1 MRETQ
6 IWLRR
11 LISICALAC
20 VAVVG
25 CGRPQPPSDPSEA
38 PTTQETAATT
48 GWSIVRCSDV
58 PQLPKDPNDFAV
70 NRTPVRDPVQSVQ
83 FVWHVGELGPQGE
96 SPAYAVRVDDP
107 SCAKRQDVQP
117 WLKVRAEP
125 PRFED
130 ARIVLRPGQD
140 RAYIGYTII
149 GEGEHQYGSLADI
162 RVVGPDGRAIR
173 WKHQT
178 ATGGS
183 AEILAVDGRHEF
195 PPGTGP
201 DSGDADYVD
210 ASTVE
215 VGQTVTVTFR
225 FHTGTVAVPFEV
237 VAADG
242 SP

>member
-1 MRETQ
+1 MLETTVR
-6 IWLRR
+6 LGR
-11 LISICALAC
+11 LIPICALAC
-20 VAVVG
+20 VAAVG
-25 CGRPQPPSDPSEA
+25 CGRSQPLSDPSGA
-38 PTTQETAATT
+38 PTTRETAATT
-48 GWSIVRCSDV
+48 GWPIVRCADV

-83 FVWHVGELGPQGE
+83 FVWHVGELGPKGE
-96 SPAYAVRVDDP
+96 SPAYAVRVGDP
-107 SCAKRQDVQP
+107 SCAKRADIQR

-130 ARIVLRPGQD
+130 ARIVLRPGHD

-162 RVVGPDGRAIR
+162 RVVGPDGRSIR
-173 WKHQT
+173 WKHHT

-183 AEILAVDGRHEF
+183 AEIVAVDGRQEF

-210 ASTVE
+210 ASAVE
-215 VGQTVTVTFR
+215 VGQTITITFR
-225 FHTGTVAVPFEV
+225 FHTGPVAVPFKV
-237 VAADG
+237 VAAG
-242 SP
+242 